1 MPANLTPIYRDA
13 EARYK
18 AAVTREEKI
27 AGLEEMLRVIPKHK
41 GTDRLQAD
49 LKRRLSKLQQTGQ
62 QQKKLTRRAPG
73 EFVEREGAKQCLLI
87 GGPNAGKSALVATL
101 THAEPEVAPYPYTTT
116 RLAPG
121 MMPFED
127 IQIELIDSPALSHE
141 FARSWMGNQIR
152 ACDLILWVVSL
163 GNDDLLTAV
172 DETRSV
178 LEQWHF
184 ELRPVEEGGSAPEP
198 EPADPSTPRPLLA
211 RPTILIGTHADDP
224 EAGLR
229 EELLL
234 ETLSDSWSP
243 ERVSATTKLGLD
255 GLRRR
260 IFESLDIV
268 RVYTKAPGKKAE
280 IESPYVLDAGSTV
293 LDLAECIHKD
303 IADGLK
309 FARIWGQGQYDG
321 QHVQR
326 DHVLADRDV
335 VELHN

>member
-1 MPANLTPIYRDA
+1 MQHLKWRHLVLPLFTPA
-13 EARYK
+13 
-18 AAVTREEKI
+18 
-27 AGLEEMLRVIPKHK
+27 G
-41 GTDRLQAD
+41 
-49 LKRRLSKLQQTGQ
+49 RRLRLAAAYRVRVKGD
-62 QQKKLTRRAPG
+62 
-73 EFVEREGAKQCLLI
+73 GAKQCLLI

-101 THAEPEVAPYPYTTT
+101 THADPEVAPYPYTTT

-121 MMPFED
+121 MMSFED
-127 IQIELIDSPALSHE
+127 IQIELIDSPAVSRE

-163 GNDDLLTAV
+163 GNDDVLTAV

-184 ELRPVEEGGSAPEP
+184 ELRPVEEGDPAPEP
-198 EPADPSTPRPLLA
+198 DPDPSLPSTARPLLA
-211 RPTILIGTHADDP
+211 RPTILIGTHTDDP

-234 ETLSDSWSP
+234 ETLPGSWSP
-243 ERVSATTKLGLD
+243 ERVSATTEQGLD

-260 IFESLDIV
+260 IFEALDIV
-268 RVYTKAPGKKAE
+268 RVYTKAPGKKALMD
-280 IESPYVLDAGSTV
+280 SPYVLDAGSNV

-303 IADGLK
+303 IADGLR

-335 VELHN
+335 VELHS